1 MKWTKYEKDYRVP
14 VKSWCAE
21 LEEGALKQA
30 VNLAHI
36 DPKVFFKS
44 SAVFKKLPDMYR
56 ELAALR
62 KELDELKGKVK
73 E

>member
-1 MKWTKYEKDYRVP
+1 MIGTP
-14 VKSWCAE
+14 A
-21 LEEGALKQA
+21 
-30 VNLAHI
+30 I

-62 KELDELKGKVK
+62 KEIDEIKGK
-73 E
+73 